1 MKKLILSSLLLAS
14 AFIVNAQSKDTT
26 ETKSGRN
33 GNNEIKLNLAYT
45 IAGIPEINYERIL
58 KDDMSVG
65 LAVMVGL
72 EDDADFSFAIIPN
85 YRIYFGNK
93 KANGFFIEGNAG
105 VIGNRRAYYD
115 YSFLAYTLYPA
126 GYSPTVQPTYKTE
139 TNLGLGAAAGA
150 KFLTKNGFVGEIYV
164 GAGRLFGSSDIDVYP
179 RAGVTIGKRF

>member
-1 MKKLILSSLLLAS
+1 MAS
-14 AFIVNAQSKDTT
+14 AIIVNAQTTDTT
-26 ETKSGRN
+26 AIKSGRN

-65 LAVMVGL
+65 LAVLIGL

-105 VIGNRRAYYD
+105 IIGNRRVYYD
-115 YSFLAYTLYPA
+115 YSPLTYTSYPP
-126 GYSPTVQPTYKTE
+126 GYQPTFEPIYKTE
-139 TNLGLGAAAGA
+139 TNFGLGAAAGA

-164 GAGRLFGSSDIDVYP
+164 GAGRLFGSSDIEVYP
-179 RAGVTIGKRF
+179 RAGITIGKRF

>member
-1 MKKLILSSLLLAS
+1 MKKLILSAILMAS
-14 AFIVNAQSKDTT
+14 AIIVNAQTTDTT
-26 ETKSGRN
+26 AIKSGRN

-93 KANGFFIEGNAG
+93 KANGFFIEGNAS
-105 VIGNRRAYYD
+105 VLNTRDYD
-115 YSFLAYTLYPA
+115 YYYLSSSYYNGTYQQRKERNITSF
-126 GYSPTVQPTYKTE
+126 
-139 TNLGLGAAAGA
+139 GLGAAAGG
-150 KFLTKNGFVGEIYV
+150 KFLTRNGFLGEAYLGVGRSF
-164 GAGRLFGSSDIDVYP
+164 GRNSNNNEAYP
-179 RAGVTIGKRF
+179 RVGITIGKRF

>member
-26 ETKSGRN
+26 ATTSGRN

-72 EDDADFSFAIIPN
+72 EDNADFSFAIIPN

-93 KANGFFIEGNAG
+93 KQM
-105 VIGNRRAYYD
+105 D
-115 YSFLAYTLYPA
+115 FLLK
-126 GYSPTVQPTYKTE
+126 VMQE
-139 TNLGLGAAAGA
+139 
-150 KFLTKNGFVGEIYV
+150 
-164 GAGRLFGSSDIDVYP
+164 
-179 RAGVTIGKRF
+179 